1 MWFKA
6 KEIKLS
12 STDVRKMASSATFD
26 MNVVEKKAVHEH
38 MAYKEE
44 TADHYY
50 NIVHITKKS
59 SRCHQLL
66 KKTLGLDTSVATR
79 SRSETRLENSAKSNE
94 EESEPSIQDEGLS
107 NGQVEVIEMP
117 FSSQINSQA
126 QFTFDIVRKTIAEH
140 TDLREFV
147 DDLKMVKKIHDK
159 VCYLRRKE
167 KKNMVLPSKDPNHL
181 RAE

>member
-1 MWFKA
+1 
-6 KEIKLS
+6 
-12 STDVRKMASSATFD
+12 

-59 SRCHQLL
+59 SRGHQLL

-79 SRSETRLENSAKSNE
+79 SRSETRSENSAKSNE

-107 NGQVEVIEMP
+107 NGQVEVIEMF

-126 QFTFDIVRKTIAEH
+126 PITFDIVRKTQDNISNA
-140 TDLREFV
+140 LCIIYIFSS
-147 DDLKMVKKIHDK
+147 ISS
-159 VCYLRRKE
+159 
-167 KKNMVLPSKDPNHL
+167 VLGCNGATGFLSPKFASL
-181 RAE
+181 CSLYFYFY